1 MPPSTSSYAP
11 APVTPSPA
19 VKEEQIEYGFIGKLQ
34 GLKYEYRPD
43 IRDRAALERNFREK
57 FEALNRVHLT
67 DGEFAR
73 LLGDI
78 VTPDVFTAAK
88 TLRSIN
94 AFPREDGTQLNYTLV
109 NIKDWCK
116 NTFEVVNQ
124 LRINTDN
131 SHHRYDVLILING
144 VPCVQVEL
152 KTLTIN
158 PRRAMEQIV
167 DYKNDPGN
175 GYTKTL
181 LGFLQLFIVSNRTN
195 TYYFANNNARHF
207 AFNADERFLPIYQF
221 ADELNKK
228 ITQLDEFA
236 DKFLGKCTLGQTV
249 SRYMVLVA
257 SEQKL
262 LMMRPYQV
270 YAVKR
275 IVECIAQNNGNG
287 YIWHT
292 TGSGKTLTSF
302 KASTLLKD
310 NPDIEKCL
318 FVVDRKD
325 LDRQTR
331 EEFNRFQEGCVEE
344 NTNTATLVRRLL
356 SDDYADKVIV
366 TTIQKLGLALD
377 ENSKRNKQQKKD
389 GTVPNGL
396 AKPYLD
402 HQGRIWVKQGAD
414 KRHVTAREE
423 MQRMFQSGGL
433 VYADVVPVAGTTSA
447 DLDEPAFRR
456 YLAQHYSADTA
467 QAALPLVSILQN
479 LGLGDGHELTLAG
492 LMLFG
497 RNPLRWRPA
506 FTIKAV
512 AFYGTSIA
520 DTHYQD
526 SQDFSGTLPTQY
538 AEALAFIKRNLR
550 RVQGSQGFNSPGI
563 LEVPEIA
570 LQELLVNA
578 LVHRDYFTS
587 ASIRILVFRDRIE
600 IISPGPLPDS
610 LSIDDIRH
618 GKSNRRNPTLSEHAF
633 RLLPYRGMGSGIPR
647 ALGEWPQIELISE
660 LSGNQFTA
668 LVRRPQGQWKGAPE
682 QVEAPVTEQVT
693 EQVRRLCLA
702 LRQGAKGTKELM
714 QMLNLKHRPSFLD
727 GYLNPALQQHLV
739 EMTQPDSPRSPTQKY
754 RLTDKGRSALK

>member
-1 MPPSTSSYAP
+1 MSELPLT
-11 APVTPSPA
+11 
-19 VKEEQIEYGFIGKLQ
+19 E
-34 GLKYEYRPD
+34 
-43 IRDRAALERNFREK
+43 AALLERI
-57 FEALNRVHLT
+57 AL
-67 DGEFAR
+67 GEYTRRQFKRSFHSPDALAAELAAFANSGGGT
-73 LLGDI
+73 LLIGVD
-78 VTPDVFTAAK
+78 D
-88 TLRSIN
+88 
-94 AFPREDGTQLNYTLV
+94 DGTVAGLSAADVRHLNQMLS
-109 NIKDWCK
+109 NASS
-116 NTFEVVNQ
+116 Q
-124 LRINTDN
+124 HLRPPI
-131 SHHRYDVLILING
+131 H
-144 VPCVQVEL
+144 
-152 KTLTIN
+152 
-158 PRRAMEQIV
+158 PRTENV
-167 DYKNDPGN
+167 
-175 GYTKTL
+175 
-181 LGFLQLFIVSNRTN
+181 
-195 TYYFANNNARHF
+195 
-207 AFNADERFLPIYQF
+207 
-221 ADELNKK
+221 
-228 ITQLDEFA
+228 
-236 DKFLGKCTLGQTV
+236 
-249 SRYMVLVA
+249 
-257 SEQKL
+257 
-262 LMMRPYQV
+262 
-270 YAVKR
+270 
-275 IVECIAQNNGNG
+275 
-287 YIWHT
+287 
-292 TGSGKTLTSF
+292 
-302 KASTLLKD
+302 
-310 NPDIEKCL
+310 
-318 FVVDRKD
+318 
-325 LDRQTR
+325 QTR
-331 EEFNRFQEGCVEE
+331 AG
-344 NTNTATLVRRLL
+344 LVM
-356 SDDYADKVIV
+356 VV
-366 TTIQKLGLALD
+366 
-377 ENSKRNKQQKKD
+377 
-389 GTVPNGL
+389 TVPNGL

-467 QAALPLVSILQN
+467 QAELPLDSILQN
-479 LGLGDGHELTLAG
+479 LGLGDGHELSLAG

-538 AEALAFIKRNLR
+538 ADALAFIKRNLR